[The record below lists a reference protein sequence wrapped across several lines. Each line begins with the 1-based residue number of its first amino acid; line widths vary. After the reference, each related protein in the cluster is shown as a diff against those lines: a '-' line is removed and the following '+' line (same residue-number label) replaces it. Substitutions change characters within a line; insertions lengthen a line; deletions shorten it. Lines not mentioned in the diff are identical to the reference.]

1 MKTMF
6 SFILVCSVLF
16 FLPKAGA
23 QDKTSYHL
31 GFVIESLYPTVSN
44 HLTYRNVGFMLRKV
58 HKSNKAWRFQLMHRV
73 RDFAHPIESTMWL
86 QDTLKTSRLREREQT
101 IFFGT
106 GYDVSRVFYKRLSLT
121 ASIDMRLGYGWGN
134 FNRVNEYSILNLQK
148 QEMENVYYESA
159 AIPSYRSR
167 SYNLDVLPSIGARIP
182 MRRFT
187 VSAEMGFMIH
197 HAILSRKKVSTETI
211 FDFDMSGVYHRL
223 WLTYRL

>member
-58 HKSNKAWRFQLMHRV
+58 HKPNKAWRFQLMHRV

-86 QDTLKTSRLREREQT
+86 QDTLKTSRLRER
-101 IFFGT
+101 GT
-106 GYDVSRVFYKRLSLT
+106 DHLFWNGLRCKSCFL
-121 ASIDMRLGYGWGN
+121 
-134 FNRVNEYSILNLQK
+134 
-148 QEMENVYYESA
+148 
-159 AIPSYRSR
+159 
-167 SYNLDVLPSIGARIP
+167 
-182 MRRFT
+182 
-187 VSAEMGFMIH
+187 
-197 HAILSRKKVSTETI
+197 
-211 FDFDMSGVYHRL
+211 
-223 WLTYRL
+223 